1 MRRDPPTAIF
11 KPPGRRLRRGVFQN
25 PFLFV
30 PAKKKRFLHSKEKG
44 GRGIPISPGPLE
56 TAKGCGLW
64 NPGEN
69 GKVMRIDDLN
79 PPRRAG
85 VKWVIFINLR
95 PSTGGRVPYCRA
107 GVLPPFCGKHVV
119 SRHGG
124 VASQNWGSTDEM
136 HRRCLL
142 SVLPVFPSA
151 TPRIRGGFK
160 GESRQA
166 LALAA
171 PP

>member
-1 MRRDPPTAIF
+1 
-11 KPPGRRLRRGVFQN
+11 
-25 PFLFV
+25 
-30 PAKKKRFLHSKEKG
+30 
-44 GRGIPISPGPLE
+44 
-56 TAKGCGLW
+56 
-64 NPGEN
+64 
-69 GKVMRIDDLN
+69 MRIDDLN
-79 PPRRAG
+79 PLSESGGQMDDIYKSPN
-85 VKWVIFINLR
+85 F
-95 PSTGGRVPYCRA
+95 PTGGRVPYRRA